1 LRNAIFEEGSGHRT
15 ITTTATE
22 NMTHDNPIHD
32 NNPEE
37 DTHSESD
44 RDDRIGDDRDV
55 GLGHRVK
62 SYYYSFDKFVICVP
76 SVDFVSIIG
85 CRPRAGGH

>member
-1 LRNAIFEEGSGHRT
+1 MRNAIFEEGSRHRT

-22 NMTHDNPIHD
+22 NTTHNNPIHD

-62 SYYYSFDKFVICVP
+62 SYYYSFDKICHLCP
-76 SVDFVSIIG
+76 IG
-85 CRPRAGGH
+85 